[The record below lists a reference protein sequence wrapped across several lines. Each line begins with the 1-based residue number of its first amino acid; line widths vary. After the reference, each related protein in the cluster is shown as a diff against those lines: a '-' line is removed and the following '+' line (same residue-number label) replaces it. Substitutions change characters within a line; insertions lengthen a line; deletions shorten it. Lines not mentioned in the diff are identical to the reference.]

1 MKSCVKGESGFAL
14 VLTLVVTALMVA
26 VAVEMI
32 HQVYVD
38 TSLSRGFRDG
48 QQASILAE
56 SGVTGAAKLLQTGLS
71 GRSYT
76 SLSDPWAAPIK
87 LQDEAGSIEIQLSE
101 ESGKI
106 NINGLVQPNGV
117 YDDVTLN
124 MLKRVGK
131 RFQMP
136 EDIWGSLAD
145 WIDSDDLPRSGGVE
159 NAFYRSLRPGYS
171 ARNDKLSTIKELT
184 LVNGFTTKRYGDLL
198 PFITIYSDQAG
209 APVATININTAPKEV
224 LTALDDR
231 IDERMAERI
240 VAERRLQ
247 PFKSTAELARVP
259 GLDTIAIGLVGRIS
273 VKGNL
278 FHINC
283 VARSKDAVRTVEAVV
298 RMSSGAAEFLTWQEH

>member
-1 MKSCVKGESGFAL
+1 MPLKSESGFAL

-38 TSLSRGFRDG
+38 TSLSRSFRDG

-76 SLSDPWAAPIK
+76 SLTDAWSAPIK
-87 LQDEAGSIEIQLSE
+87 LQDDAGSIEIQLTE

-106 NINGLVQPNGV
+106 NLNSLVQPNGS
-117 YDDVTLN
+117 YDDLTAS
-124 MLKRVGK
+124 MLKRLGK
-131 RFQMP
+131 RYQMP
-136 EDIWGSLAD
+136 EDIWSALAD

-159 NAFYRSLRPGYS
+159 SSFYRSLKPGYS
-171 ARNDKLSTIKELT
+171 ARNGKLATIKELT
-184 LVNGFTTKRYGDLL
+184 LVNGFTAKRFGDLL
-198 PFITIYSDQAG
+198 PFVTIYSDQAG

-224 LTALDDR
+224 LSALDDR

-240 VAERRLQ
+240 IAERRLQ
-247 PFKSTAELARVP
+247 PFKSTAELSRVP
-259 GLDTIAIGLVGRIS
+259 GLDTIAIGLVGRVS

-298 RMSSGAAEFLTWQEH
+298 RMTGGAAEFLTWQEY